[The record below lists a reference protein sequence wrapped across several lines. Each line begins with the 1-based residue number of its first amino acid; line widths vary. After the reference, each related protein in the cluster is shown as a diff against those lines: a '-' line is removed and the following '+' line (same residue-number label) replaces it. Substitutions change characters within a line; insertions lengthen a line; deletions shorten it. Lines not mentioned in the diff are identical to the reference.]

1 MIYSI
6 DVRVTA
12 PVKDTEVPD
21 RVARA
26 VEALFPTADVET
38 RHGEVRADAHDLDH
52 FRERLREQ
60 RILDTARTV
69 FHDGR
74 YGDAFEFDL
83 KKQAAFEDVVN
94 FSVGNPDELGD
105 VHAEVRVR
113 EPSVEEFI
121 GYLAPPTDDEGRPLD
136 ES

>member
-26 VEALFPTADVET
+26 VEEIFPTADVKAG
-38 RHGEVRADAHDLDH
+38 HGEVRAEAHDLDH

-60 RILDTARTV
+60 RIIDTARGV
-69 FHDGR
+69 FLDGR
-74 YGDAFEFDL
+74 HGEAFEFDL
-83 KKQAAFEDVVN
+83 KKQAAFEGVVN

-105 VHAEVRVR
+105 VHVEVRVR
-113 EPSVEEFI
+113 DPSVDEFI
-121 GYLAPPTDDEGRPLD
+121 EYLAPPTDDEGKPI
-136 ES
+136 E